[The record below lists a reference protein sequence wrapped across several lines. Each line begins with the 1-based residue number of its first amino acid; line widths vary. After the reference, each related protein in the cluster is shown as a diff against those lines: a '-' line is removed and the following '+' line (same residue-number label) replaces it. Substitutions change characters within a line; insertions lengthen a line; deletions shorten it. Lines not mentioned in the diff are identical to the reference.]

1 MINRFLRLFKRK
13 RYILKLS
20 KPSIVEINLLS
31 VFLFNCFSNAI
42 FTGGIEIMKF
52 QNFDF
57 VGKIGISNPLLF
69 LLLTKADESYTPA
82 RDDFTR
88 NATF

>member
-1 MINRFLRLFKRK
+1 ML
-13 RYILKLS
+13 YS
-20 KPSIVEINLLS
+20 P
-31 VFLFNCFSNAI
+31 
-42 FTGGIEIMKF
+42 GGIEIMKF

-57 VGKIGISNPLLF
+57 VGKIGISNPLPF